1 MGTVHTIFWQSHIFR
16 SSVKSS
22 LLMAKSHHSWRNPYW
37 LAWPSVDWIRS
48 SLNKWGLLQ
57 SFEVL
62 SAEFMHSDIADEE
75 SRARSLRWAQPIFWA
90 SQRPFPWLGMVYTTH
105 LPWFF
110 GWLICV
116 YFPRYLYVCM
126 YIYIIILYRIY
137 IYIHICIYVYNIFF
151 RYLLVSLRVS
161 EQKYGNTSLEWWF
174 IGVSIPK

>member
-110 GWLICV
+110 GWFTIALPTLMP
-116 YFPRYLYVCM
+116 FLGRAAK
-126 YIYIIILYRIY
+126 
-137 IYIHICIYVYNIFF
+137 IHP
-151 RYLLVSLRVS
+151 LLGSHHVRTVHVLQVTAGWLF
-161 EQKYGNTSLEWWF
+161 QA
-174 IGVSIPK
+174 IPVP